1 MFLNFDV
8 TTFLNFGIAFA
19 YMLLRNTLLSTLV
32 RFITYEF
39 YSTRFVSFI
48 CTLMNILLF
57 FEDSI
62 ESSTF
67 LY

>member
-57 FEDSI
+57 F
-62 ESSTF
+62 
-67 LY
+67 